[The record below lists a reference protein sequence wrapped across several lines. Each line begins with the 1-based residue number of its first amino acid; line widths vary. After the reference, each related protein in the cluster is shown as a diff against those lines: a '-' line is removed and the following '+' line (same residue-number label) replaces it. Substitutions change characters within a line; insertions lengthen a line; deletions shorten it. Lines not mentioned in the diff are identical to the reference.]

1 MTKTVALYVI
11 PIVTGLVIRFVG
23 ILFALPTLPMLLVA
37 LGVGFLLF
45 EAGRQGYSHYFRFV
59 EFGWRFTPRQKTYF
73 LTSRLPAFL
82 LFVLAVALVIFCS
95 TTFLFHIRLSFAFYL
110 SLLAG
115 YLATRLSRAWFT
127 AYIVR
132 RGKNLRTQEEAKRL
146 AEIEFS
152 RPYPQKNPVQ
162 FGPIS
167 IPLSFLNKML
177 LILGVQGSGK
187 SNFLRLIMQA
197 TLPLVAQGQGYKAIC
212 YDAKKNI
219 VSIIAGIGK
228 ALGIDLRSRM
238 KICHPF
244 DARSVQ
250 WNLGSDC
257 PDLKTAQTIAAVL
270 IPPDTGQNRH
280 FTDAAR
286 DLVVAILV
294 GLIHDTRSGPGS
306 LPDFGLY
313 HLISIATSDEDLI
326 TFLEAHRD
334 IPEVAHAA
342 SYLKG
347 YPDNR
352 EAKSVFTSVL
362 AYLNP
367 FTSIAAAWS
376 HATEKISLTEW
387 VKKGDSIL
395 ILPADQEAKYPLD
408 CINRIFVERAKQLLL
423 SAPDVPD
430 DTVTTFLFCDE
441 AVQLGALDIRPLL
454 VAARSKGLACMIA
467 YQDQEDYRDAQSS
480 KEKGNVIA
488 AMCKLHAIFKLISPA
503 TCEYAAQLAGGA
515 VEIVET
521 TAHDQRV
528 DSTHAIHQGQFPE
541 IPEPHPSTGLWGFY
555 NLPFASFFGFIPG
568 QKLSEMLMP
577 RDPDYP
583 DIVKRDP
590 EHEWLKPLS
599 DEERKRFRLP
609 PRDKHKAEAQA
620 EKPRYR
626 YRTPDGTALEAD
638 PDLEK

>member
-1 MTKTVALYVI
+1 MRKLRLIDVLAFLWQLTQLEDPENAAF
-11 PIVTGLVIRFVG
+11 GRE
-23 ILFALPTLPMLLVA
+23 LLGAV
-37 LGVGFLLF
+37 
-45 EAGRQGYSHYFRFV
+45 
-59 EFGWRFTPRQKTYF
+59 
-73 LTSRLPAFL
+73 L

-95 TTFLFHIRLSFAFYL
+95 TAFLFHKRLSFAFYL

-115 YLATRLSRAWFT
+115 YLATRLGSGWFT

-132 RGKNLRTQEEAKRL
+132 RGKNLRTQEEADGL
-146 AEIEFS
+146 AQIEFS
-152 RPYPQKNPVQ
+152 RPYPQTDPVQ

-167 IPLSFLNKML
+167 IPLSLLNKML

-187 SNFLRLIMQA
+187 SNLLRLIMQA
-197 TLPLVAQGQGYKAIC
+197 TLPLVAAGQGFKALC

-228 ALGIDLRSRM
+228 TLGIDLRSRM
-238 KICHPF
+238 KILHPF

-250 WNLGSDC
+250 WNLGADC

-286 DLVVAILV
+286 DVVVAIIV
-294 GLIHDTRSGPGS
+294 GLIHDTRSGPDC

-326 TFLEAHRD
+326 AFLEAHRD
-334 IPEVAHAA
+334 IPEVAHASA
-342 SYLKG
+342 YLTG

-376 HATEKISLTEW
+376 HATEKLSLTQW
-387 VKKGDSIL
+387 VKTGDSIV

-430 DTVTTFLFCDE
+430 DTVTSFLFFDE

-454 VAARSKGLACMIA
+454 TAGRSKGLSCVIA
-467 YQDQEDYRDAQSS
+467 YQDQEDFRDAQSS

-488 AMCKLHAIFKLISPA
+488 AMCKIHAIFKLISPA
-503 TCEYAAQLAGGA
+503 TCQYAADLCGP

-521 TAHDQRV
+521 TTLDQR
-528 DSTHAIHQGQFPE
+528 SEGTHSVSQGQFQE

-583 DIVKRDP
+583 DIVRRDP
-590 EHEWLKPLS
+590 EHEWLKPLT
-599 DEERKRFRLP
+599 DDERKRFRLP
-609 PRDKHKAEAQA
+609 PRDKHMAKAQA

-626 YRTPDGTALEAD
+626 YRTPDGTALEPIPD
-638 PDLEK
+638 PDLEP